1 MIMMI
6 IMMDTMVTLM
16 PSADDYNDGDYG
28 GSRCSSLPLPVLLL
42 VFFSR
47 AVFLLFFFSA
57 VFLLVFFFSGSI
69 PPSLVC
75 VVKVVDLAMK
85 MTTTMTI
92 TMMVVASTYD
102 YDNFDYD
109 DGDDDFVHWK
119 I

>member
-1 MIMMI
+1 MM
-6 IMMDTMVTLM
+6 
-16 PSADDYNDGDYG
+16 SANDYNNGDYG
-28 GSRCSSLPLPVLLL
+28 VGHCSSLPVFLL
-42 VFFSR
+42 FFSR

-109 DGDDDFVHWK
+109 DGDDDCVHWK